1 MTATPG
7 AAPPGTVSAEGGAP
21 LSIAARRRASTRWL
35 GPIVLLA
42 GLAAIVAGRWWATR
56 TGLDPL
62 AVGAVF
68 GLALVGLAL
77 VGAGRSGGAGAT
89 GRVGGMGRVD
99 LVGRGSPSRRLSRA
113 AVRAA
118 ALGAGFG
125 LALVAIVIA
134 GASIA
139 GAQLVPG
146 LARPAADLAPWAAV
160 TILVACAQE
169 ALLRGRLFDAIRHAG
184 GVVPAVLVSTIAFAL
199 MHVPLYGW
207 HVVPLDLAV
216 GLAFAGLR
224 LATGSVLAPAAAH
237 SVADL
242 ATWWL

>member
-7 AAPPGTVSAEGGAP
+7 AASVGRGAP
-21 LSIAARRRASTRWL
+21 FSSAARRFAGARWL
-35 GPIVLLA
+35 VPVVLLA

-68 GLALVGLAL
+68 GLALGALAL
-77 VGAGRSGGAGAT
+77 AGAGRGR
-89 GRVGGMGRVD
+89 RVG
-99 LVGRGSPSRRLSRA
+99 RA
-113 AVRAA
+113 TVRAA
-118 ALGAGFG
+118 AIGVGFG

-134 GASIA
+134 GAAIA
-139 GAQLVPG
+139 GAQLVAG
-146 LARPAADLAPWAAV
+146 LGRPAADLAPWAAITV
-160 TILVACAQE
+160 VVACAEE
-169 ALLRGRLFDAIRHAG
+169 ALLRGRLFDTIRRAG
-184 GVVPAVLVSTIAFAL
+184 GVVPAVLVTTIAFAL

-216 GLAFAGLR
+216 GLVFAGLR
-224 LATGSVLAPAAAH
+224 LATGSVIAPAAAH